1 VHLVPPTILVDTPS
15 DGEKRIFELLAADSA
30 YPDWTALHSH
40 SEPARPAPDALRWT
54 CRAAEDH
61 FIRAWAVR

>member
-15 DGEKRIFELLAADSA
+15 DGEKHIFELLAADSA

-40 SEPARPAPDALRWT
+40 SEPA
-54 CRAAEDH
+54 
-61 FIRAWAVR
+61 